1 MELVKQHGS
10 LIALLLM
17 PFFVDQTSN
26 ALRCASQDALIVVP
40 LSVNTNYATKS
51 SSAAGCYNL
60 GNVAKASDTSES
72 GWIPSTPYQIKQ
84 RGRIIHMMLC

>member
-10 LIALLLM
+10 LVALLMM

-40 LSVNTNYATKS
+40 LSANRIYATKS
-51 SSAAGCYNL
+51 SSAAGCYNH
-60 GNVAKASDTSES
+60 GKVAKASDTSES
-72 GWIPSTPYQIKQ
+72 EWISSTPYQI
-84 RGRIIHMMLC
+84 